1 MRWYLD
7 EVLLVEDS
15 VVAEDAVD
23 SAPEIGCVG
32 VEREAAGDEILEEEG
47 CDAGAGFEASGFGAG
62 ADDLACS
69 VGTKDDL
76 VFCWPHVGACR
87 DHDIAKVQRHGVDFQ
102 EYFVVSWLW
111 DIHFLELQTVEII
124 FILRVDDPLLR
135 G

>member
-69 VGTKDDL
+69 VGTGGSWSRTLGVADSIT
-76 VFCWPHVGACR
+76 H
-87 DHDIAKVQRHGVDFQ
+87 QRMTWSFAGHM
-102 EYFVVSWLW
+102 
-111 DIHFLELQTVEII
+111 
-124 FILRVDDPLLR
+124 
-135 G
+135 